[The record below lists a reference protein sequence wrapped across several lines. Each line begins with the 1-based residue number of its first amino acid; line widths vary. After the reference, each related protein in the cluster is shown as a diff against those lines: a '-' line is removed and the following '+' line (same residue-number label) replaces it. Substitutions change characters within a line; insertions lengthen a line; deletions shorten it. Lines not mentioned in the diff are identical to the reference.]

1 MFTSCAS
8 DIVATLRERGFEVFL
23 DLKFHDIPNTT
34 AMAVKAA
41 AETRRWSTRALLV
54 DDDVPIRDL
63 LCDYLARFNI
73 EAVGVADGQ
82 AMRETLAAEPFDV
95 VVLDLM
101 LPGEDGL
108 SLCRWLRSESD
119 IPILML
125 TARCEPTDRIIG
137 LELGADDYM
146 AKPFEPRELVARIQT
161 ILRRVRDDRE
171 GLRADQRASI
181 RFDAWRLN
189 GVLRQLHSPEG
200 LVVPLSNAEFRLL
213 WVFLERPRRVLS
225 REQLLDAARGR
236 SIEAFDRSIDLLV
249 SRLRQKLGDDPK
261 SPRLIKTVR
270 GEGYLFDAR
279 EIG

>member
-1 MFTSCAS
+1 MHNSSPPLGDTHA
-8 DIVATLRERGFEVFL
+8 
-23 DLKFHDIPNTT
+23 PTT
-34 AMAVKAA
+34 TGDEK
-41 AETRRWSTRALLV
+41 RWNVRALIV
-54 DDDVPIRDL
+54 DDDIPIREL
-63 LCDYLARFNI
+63 LIDYLARFNI
-73 EAVGVADGQ
+73 LATGVTDGA
-82 AMRETLAAEPFDV
+82 AMRQTLQAETFDV

-108 SLCRWLRSESD
+108 SLCRWLRAESD

-161 ILRRVRDDRE
+161 ILRRVRDDRSE
-171 GLRADQRASI
+171 QRANI
-181 RFDAWRLN
+181 RFDNWRLN
-189 GVLRQLHSPEG
+189 SVLRQLVAADG
-200 LVVPLSNAEFRLL
+200 LVVPLSNAEFR
-213 WVFLERPRRVLS
+213 LS

-261 SPRLIKTVR
+261 APQLIKTVR

-279 EIG
+279 DIG